1 MCTAHAAVFDSGQTP
16 YRSCD
21 FGCSKYFLEANLV
34 VVVTDCE
41 DVRKYCAEVLLER
54 CVKQNIPAFVLREN
68 VVGQR

>member
-1 MCTAHAAVFDSGQTP
+1 M
-16 YRSCD
+16 
-21 FGCSKYFLEANLV
+21 EANLV

-41 DVRKYCAEVLLER
+41 DLRTYYVEVLLER

>member
-1 MCTAHAAVFDSGQTP
+1 M
-16 YRSCD
+16 
-21 FGCSKYFLEANLV
+21 EANLV